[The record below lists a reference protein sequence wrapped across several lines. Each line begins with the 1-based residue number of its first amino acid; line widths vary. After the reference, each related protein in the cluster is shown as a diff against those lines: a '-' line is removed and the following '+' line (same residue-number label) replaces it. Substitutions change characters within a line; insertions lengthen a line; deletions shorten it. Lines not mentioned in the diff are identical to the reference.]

1 MELDIAIA
9 YTFRSE
15 ISECEYEGDFFKKVF
30 FDIFLTDGYLDN
42 EFKIGSGI
50 LKLIDLE
57 LHNKLTSEDSTCI
70 SFWQIADYSAEFLE
84 LFNALLL
91 EKIVMR
97 AYCID
102 DSDFRKSIFKIL
114 KQNYFRENV
123 IHLSRLEINKDYQN
137 KKIGSSVINQIKKD
151 FKHFGDFISV
161 KPYPLDCE
169 SKLSEDKEGFS
180 EEEYNSKQKKINKF
194 YIKNGFKKV
203 GKSKIYIAP
212 I

>member
-1 MELDIAIA
+1 MELDIVIT
-9 YTFRSE
+9 YTFRSI
-15 ISECEYEGDFFKKVF
+15 ISEDEYEGIFFKEVF
-30 FDIFLTDGYLDN
+30 FDILLTDGYSNN
-42 EFKIGSGI
+42 EFKVGGGI

-57 LHNKLTSEDSTCI
+57 LHNKLTYEDSTCI
-70 SFWQIADYSAEFLE
+70 SFWQIADYSAEFFE

-91 EKIVMR
+91 EKSVTR
-97 AYCID
+97 AYCVD

-114 KQNYFRENV
+114 EQSYFRENV
-123 IHLSRLEINKDYQN
+123 IHLSRLEITKEHQN

-169 SKLSEDKEGFS
+169 SKLSEDKEDFS
-180 EEEYNSKQKKINKF
+180 EEEYNLKQKKINKY

-203 GKSKIYIAP
+203 GKSNIYISP